1 MKCKIGFYTRKI
13 EKHTKQQKY
22 TFANTL
28 RWKCYIP
35 SKIYWSCHLIQVA
48 CSLVTLNLMCPHCKM
63 QYMVEIDPQTKN
75 LKINRTC

>member
-28 RWKCYIP
+28 
-35 SKIYWSCHLIQVA
+35 HEN
-48 CSLVTLNLMCPHCKM
+48 VTYRQKF
-63 QYMVEIDPQTKN
+63 IDHV
-75 LKINRTC
+75 I